1 VPEPVIPVFGTPR
14 TVAGDVDTADTMKCQ
29 LRPIDRNDDYGPLG
43 LLTFSDQQWSQLQ
56 TAFAEGVCDYSKPP
70 VGVQPTVTWLKY
82 GDDQGNPIYG
92 GAPLPPAPIGVAR
105 GWASEAFTL
114 PEPGESALLGA
125 GIALLALLARRRAV
139 R

>member
-1 VPEPVIPVFGTPR
+1 
-14 TVAGDVDTADTMKCQ
+14 VAGDVDTADTMKCQ
-29 LRPIDRNDDYGPLG
+29 LRPLNRNDDYGPLG
-43 LLTFSDQQWSQLQ
+43 TLAFTDAQWAQLQ
-56 TAFAEGVCDYSKPP
+56 TAFPEGVCDYTKPP

-114 PEPGESALLGA
+114 PEPGASALLCA
-125 GIALLALLARRRAV
+125 GIALVALLARRRGVA